1 MIPLGHHTSLIIH
14 KKSDHVY
21 ENLED
26 YNLTKKRRLLIVF
39 DDMIA
44 DVKSNKKLSP
54 NVIELFLRGRKLN
67 ISFVFIL
74 QFYFKVP
81 KTIRLN
87 ATHCFI
93 MKILYKRELQ
103 QIASNQLSDI
113 NFKDFMKLYNN
124 YTNKPYS
131 SEWYDFIIR

>member
-1 MIPLGHHTSLIIH
+1 MTPLGYHTSLIIH

-54 NVIELFLRGRKLN
+54 NVI
-67 ISFVFIL
+67 
-74 QFYFKVP
+74 
-81 KTIRLN
+81 
-87 ATHCFI
+87 
-93 MKILYKRELQ
+93 
-103 QIASNQLSDI
+103 
-113 NFKDFMKLYNN
+113 
-124 YTNKPYS
+124 
-131 SEWYDFIIR
+131 